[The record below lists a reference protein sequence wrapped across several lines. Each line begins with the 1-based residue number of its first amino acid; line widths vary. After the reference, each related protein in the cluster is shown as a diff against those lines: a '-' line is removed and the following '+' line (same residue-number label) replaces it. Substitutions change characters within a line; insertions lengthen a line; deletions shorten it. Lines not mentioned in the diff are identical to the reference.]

1 GHSSGLG
8 DADNRL
14 GGVAVSLQR
23 QGAADADADRDQ
35 EVEKCAKGPPSK
47 RGFGGWQQFVLRL
60 NQTKPHIGC
69 RVLGRGSHPLPPLR
83 LLKPTSGQH
92 ATVMWTKFGDIP
104 RSPVPTRWPL
114 CRKLPDR
121 SAAAPAS

>member
-47 RGFGGWQQFVLRL
+47 RGVGGWQQFVLRL

-83 LLKPTSGQH
+83 LLKPH
-92 ATVMWTKFGDIP
+92 FW
-104 RSPVPTRWPL
+104 
-114 CRKLPDR
+114 
-121 SAAAPAS
+121 SARHSDVDKIWRHTAIAGANQMASAPEIA